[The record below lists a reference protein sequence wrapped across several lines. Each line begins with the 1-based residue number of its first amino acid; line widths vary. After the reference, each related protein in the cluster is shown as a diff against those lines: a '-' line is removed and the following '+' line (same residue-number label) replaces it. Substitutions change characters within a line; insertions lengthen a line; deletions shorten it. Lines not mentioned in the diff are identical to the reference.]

1 MAIEV
6 KVYKGQAP
14 TGTPDISREV
24 NRYVVNDEH
33 VAVSVK
39 GGLIN
44 KTILSGDLVTVIITD
59 PQNGTVSKLCKYIS
73 YNFQVMDSAASSS
86 PDTIADNTL
95 LFEVIY

>member
-73 YNFQVMDSAASSS
+73 YNFQVMDSASSSS